1 VVILLNTQKSSA
13 KGNYQVELTCIEQL
27 VPQDHLL
34 RFIDEHLD
42 FSFIIDK
49 VRPFYSE
56 SKGRPSLDP
65 ILLFKMM
72 LIGYL
77 YGIRS
82 ERQLEQEIIPHAA
95 YRWFLGLTFSDPVPD
110 HSTISWNRNNRFKG
124 TNLFQEIFDEVVH
137 LAINHHMVAGRLLVT
152 DSTHIQANANNNRYT
167 MQVIQETPHEYLE
180 ELNKAV
186 NDDRIAYGKKPLPP
200 EEEATEEK
208 TRKVSQTDPECGL
221 MKRDRKPEGFC
232 YLDHRTVDHKFNI
245 ITDVHV
251 TPGNT
256 NDAAVYIERLQR
268 QIKTFGFTSTLEAV
282 ALDSGYMTPYICHK
296 TLSMDIFAVIAER
309 SAPTTPGIFPKK
321 QFTYDPIQDVYVCPA
336 GQSLAYVT
344 TNRSGYREYQ
354 SDAARCA
361 ECPLLNQC
369 TATASKQR
377 KINRHVWEGSKEQ
390 VAHNRKSETGEA
402 VYKLRAQTI
411 ERSFAD
417 AKELHG
423 YRRCKFRGKA
433 KAQEQALM
441 TAIAQNVKKIARY
454 LAKKARVGG
463 DNISPKSL
471 LTFFGI
477 IWRGLPQTAA

>member
-1 VVILLNTQKSSA
+1 MIEVYYVGRRVVILLNTQKSSA

-186 NDDRIAYGKKPLPP
+186 NDDRIAHGKKPLLP

-309 SAPTTPGIFPKK
+309 SAPTTPGIFSEKTVYLRSPSGCVRVSCRSVTCLRDN
-321 QFTYDPIQDVYVCPA
+321 QSVRLSRVPVGCRPLCRVPFVESMYGNGIQTTQDQPA
-336 GQSLAYVT
+336 CVG
-344 TNRSGYREYQ
+344 RE
-354 SDAARCA
+354 
-361 ECPLLNQC
+361 
-369 TATASKQR
+369 QR
-377 KINRHVWEGSKEQ
+377 
-390 VAHNRKSETGEA
+390 TG
-402 VYKLRAQTI
+402 R
-411 ERSFAD
+411 
-417 AKELHG
+417 
-423 YRRCKFRGKA
+423 
-433 KAQEQALM
+433 
-441 TAIAQNVKKIARY
+441 
-454 LAKKARVGG
+454 
-463 DNISPKSL
+463 P
-471 LTFFGI
+471 
-477 IWRGLPQTAA
+477 